1 MEMTREIKMMDKDKA
16 WDKLVEYMWE
26 NEEAHW
32 IEEGRPN
39 DNIFIALK
47 TLNRFLNTTI
57 EDDSDSDSE
66 DEDDSDSDD
75 EPEHEHD
82 KRIEESELDRKAQ
95 QLIDLIIKKTNEANE
110 EYDDKNKE
118 VEELICANACSKNCF
133 EVTRYFECKHPCCIK
148 TVYMC
153 GWCIECGCNKR
164 LGFEMMD

>member
-1 MEMTREIKMMDKDKA
+1 MTKEIKMMDKDKA

-39 DNIFIALK
+39 DHIFIALR

-66 DEDDSDSDD
+66 DEDDSDSDSED
-75 EPEHEHD
+75 EDDSDSDD

-95 QLIDLIIKKTNEANE
+95 QLIDLII
-110 EYDDKNKE
+110 
-118 VEELICANACSKNCF
+118 
-133 EVTRYFECKHPCCIK
+133 
-148 TVYMC
+148 
-153 GWCIECGCNKR
+153 
-164 LGFEMMD
+164 

>member
-1 MEMTREIKMMDKDKA
+1 MEMTREMKMMDKDKA
-16 WDKLVEYMWE
+16 WDKLVECMWA

-39 DNIFIALK
+39 DHIFIALK
-47 TLNRFLNTTI
+47 TLNIFLNG
-57 EDDSDSDSE
+57 E

-75 EPEHEHD
+75 EPEHD

-95 QLIDLIIKKTNEANE
+95 QLVDLIIKRTNEANE

-133 EVTRYFECKHPCCIK
+133 EVNRYFECKHPCCIK

-153 GWCIECGCNKR
+153 GWCIECGCSKR
-164 LGFEMMD
+164 LDFEMMD

>member
-1 MEMTREIKMMDKDKA
+1 MNMEMTRTFERMDKDKA
-16 WDKLVEYMWE
+16 WDILVEYMWE

-39 DNIFIALK
+39 DHIFIALK
-47 TLNRFLNTTI
+47 TLNRFQNTTI

-95 QLIDLIIKKTNEANE
+95 QLIDLIIK
-110 EYDDKNKE
+110 
-118 VEELICANACSKNCF
+118 ELMRRMRN
-133 EVTRYFECKHPCCIK
+133 IK
-148 TVYMC
+148 GRFVKKLSFIDMVR
-153 GWCIECGCNKR
+153 GLVLK
-164 LGFEMMD
+164 

>member
-39 DNIFIALK
+39 DHIFIALK

-95 QLIDLIIKKTNEANE
+95 QLIDLIIKN
-110 EYDDKNKE
+110 
-118 VEELICANACSKNCF
+118 
-133 EVTRYFECKHPCCIK
+133 
-148 TVYMC
+148 
-153 GWCIECGCNKR
+153 
-164 LGFEMMD
+164 